1 MENFGQF
8 ELTTLNNQFKKIEY
22 LEENRYI
29 VELML

>member
-1 MENFGQF
+1 MENFGQ
-8 ELTTLNNQFKKIEY
+8 LTTLNNQFKKIEY